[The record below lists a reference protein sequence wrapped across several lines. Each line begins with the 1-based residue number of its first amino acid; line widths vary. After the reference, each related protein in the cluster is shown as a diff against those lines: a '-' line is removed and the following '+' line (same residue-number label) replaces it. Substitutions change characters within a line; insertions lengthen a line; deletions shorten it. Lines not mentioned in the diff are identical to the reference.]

1 MAPIAEKPKTEN
13 ARKYPRHKAPK
24 WLCVGWR
31 GAGQGTVSQADTIS
45 MGGLFLHTPTPLA
58 KGSIIDLLFD
68 LQTGEVRARAVVR
81 HQTPGKGM
89 GVQFVQMQA
98 SARSRL
104 SQFLA
109 RFSVIVAQPVA
120 EASGEAKG
128 EPHGSDVPS
137 FSRQEANTAQAGDTV
152 ERFEKELTSLL
163 ELAHGGG
170 TYYQVLGVYPESP
183 RQHIRQAFHAVA
195 QKFHPDH
202 HMERPQWLGRLQD
215 LMGCA
220 TLAYK
225 TLSDNEKRAQY
236 DARLSSSG
244 AYNLRRAKS
253 AAQETIDQSFAHATE
268 CIRGGN
274 FIGSIVWLRKCTE
287 LASDDAK
294 YHALL
299 ARSLTA
305 VAQYH
310 DEAMR
315 EFQRAIDIDPLNT
328 VPYFQFAELCELRQ
342 MPSRARDLYGKILE
356 INPGHAK
363 ARERLIQLENV
374 KAAT

>member
-1 MAPIAEKPKTEN
+1 MVPIAEKPKAEA
-13 ARKYPRHKAPK
+13 ARRYPRHKAPK

-31 GAGQGTVSQADTIS
+31 GAGQGTVSQAETIS

-68 LQTGEVRARAVVR
+68 LQSGEVRARAVVR

-109 RFSVIVAQPVA
+109 RFSVIAAQPIA
-120 EASGEAKG
+120 EAAGDANAQTNGTVIPPFSRREAG
-128 EPHGSDVPS
+128 MSDVG
-137 FSRQEANTAQAGDTV
+137 ETAAQ
-152 ERFEKELTSLL
+152 FEKELTSLL
-163 ELAHGGG
+163 ELARSG
-170 TYYQVLGVYPESP
+170 TYYQVLGVYPDSP
-183 RQHIRQAFHAVA
+183 RKHIRQAFHAVA

-202 HMERPQWLGRLQD
+202 HMEMPQWLGRLQD
-215 LMGCA
+215 VMGFA

-225 TLSDNEKRAQY
+225 TLSDDEKRAQY
-236 DARLSSSG
+236 DARLSASG

-253 AAQETIDQSFAHATE
+253 ASQESIEQSLAHANE
-268 CIRGGN
+268 CIRAGN
-274 FIGSIVWLRKCTE
+274 FVGSIVWLRKCVE
-287 LASDDAK
+287 LSSDDAK

-299 ARSLTA
+299 GRSLSA
-305 VAQYH
+305 VPQYH

-315 EFQRAIDIDPLNT
+315 EFQRAIDLDPLNT
-328 VPYFQFAELCELRQ
+328 VPYFQFAELCELRD
-342 MPSRARDLYGKILE
+342 MPSRARELYSKILE
-356 INPGHAK
+356 INPAHAK
-363 ARERLIQLENV
+363 ARERLIPLQN
-374 KAAT
+374 A